1 MNDPSFPT
9 EIHSHTV
16 LRGTELAKKCNTS
29 MRFPSVRESHNLK
42 RASNSPVEDGDWGG
56 EGEDFHFDIKVEA
69 RVNLVGGD

>member
-1 MNDPSFPT
+1 MHIYYKPQVYNFQ
-9 EIHSHTV
+9 IRFQACFV
-16 LRGTELAKKCNTS
+16 CKKCNTS

-42 RASNSPVEDGDWGG
+42 RASNSPVEDGDWRG